1 MRSRL
6 DLHDKLVSILGSN
19 HVYFQPPEDIRLK
32 YPCIIYERVSMDIRP
47 ADDMKYSNLMR
58 YDIKYITKEP
68 DTNDFIVNFI
78 NAFNYCS
85 YDRHYVYDNLNH
97 EVFTLFY

>member
-32 YPCIIYERVSMDIRP
+32 YPCIVYERVSMDIRP

-78 NAFNYCS
+78 NAFSYCS

>member
-6 DLHDKLVSILGSN
+6 SLQEKLVSILGSN
-19 HVYFQPPEDIRLK
+19 HVYFQPPEDIRLV
-32 YPCIIYERVSMDIRP
+32 YPCIIYERVSMDTRP

-68 DTNDFIVNFI
+68 DTNDFIVRFI
-78 NAFNYCS
+78 NEFNYCS

>member
-6 DLHDKLVSILGSN
+6 SLHDKLVGILGSN
-19 HVYFQPPEDIRLK
+19 HVYFQPPEDIRLS
-32 YPCIIYERVSMDIRP
+32 YPCIIYERVNMDTKY
-47 ADDMKYSNLMR
+47 ADDTKYNNMIR

-78 NAFNYCS
+78 NQFNYCT
-85 YDRHYVYDNLNH
+85 YDRHYVFDNLNH